1 MSVST
6 VGGAVVAAGAIGA
19 VGTALTVESAVKH
32 KGGVPVLRGVSFTAV
47 PGEITALLGPNG
59 AGKTTVLRAI
69 VGLELL
75 TSGHVG
81 VGGVPLKDHRSPAR
95 VLGAVLDVDAYA
107 PARTVEAQLRLV
119 ATASGLGSGSIRR
132 ALRLVGLAEHGDVPI
147 GQLSL
152 GMRQRLAL
160 AAALIGEPEVLVLD
174 EPHNGLD
181 AGAIRWL
188 REVLQRYAASGRTVL
203 LSTHLLSEVAALAD
217 RVVVLVDGEVVVDEP
232 AGPWTADADVLEER
246 YLGLVGEW

>member
-1 MSVST
+1 MSAST
-6 VGGAVVAAGAIGA
+6 VRGAVVARGP

-32 KGGVPVLRGVSFTAV
+32 KGGVPVLRGVSFTAA

-81 VGGVPLKDHRSPAR
+81 VGGVPLGDHRFPGR

-119 ATASGLGSGSIRR
+119 ATASGLEQDSVRR
-132 ALRLVGLAEHGDVPI
+132 ALRLVGLAEHADVRI
-147 GQLSL
+147 GALSL

-160 AAALIGEPEVLVLD
+160 AAALISEPDVLVLD

-217 RVVVLVDGEVVVDEP
+217 RVVVLVDGEVVVDEE

-246 YLGLVGEW
+246 YLALVGEW